1 MMSLTDLAYE
11 YVWDNWG
18 DKFIRDK
25 AESSLVIDIKL
36 KCLYVQKSN
45 IEINILSNLTDAK
58 IRQIIKLF
66 GCKI

>member
-1 MMSLTDLAYE
+1 MISLSDLAYE
-11 YVWDNWG
+11 YDWDNWG

-25 AESSLVIDIKL
+25 SQSSLVIDIKT
-36 KCLYVQKSN
+36 KCFYIQKSN
-45 IEINILSNLTDAK
+45 IEIDVLSNLTYAK